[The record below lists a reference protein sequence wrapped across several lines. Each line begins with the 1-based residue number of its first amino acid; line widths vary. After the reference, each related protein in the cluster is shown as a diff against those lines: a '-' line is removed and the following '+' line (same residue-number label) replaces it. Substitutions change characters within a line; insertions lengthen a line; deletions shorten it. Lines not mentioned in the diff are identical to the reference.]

1 MTRRPGIAARW
12 RAHWRAL
19 EDRWLGPLAAREA
32 KLMGTWRAGVRYVP
46 TPSLR
51 WTLRGALLLV
61 ALLSLGFVLPVGWWK
76 ALLLALFFGVTL
88 GGLWAASRDLR

>member
-1 MTRRPGIAARW
+1 MTARRSLTTR
-12 RAHWRAL
+12 WRAL

-32 KLMGTWRAGVRYVP
+32 RIMGTWRAGVRYLP

-61 ALLSLGFVLPVGWWK
+61 GLLVAAFALPIGARR
-76 ALLLALFFGVTL
+76 ALLLALMFGVAL

>member
-1 MTRRPGIAARW
+1 MTRRLPLGAR
-12 RAHWRAL
+12 WRAL

-51 WTLRGALLLV
+51 WTLRGTLLLLV
-61 ALLSLGFVLPVGWWK
+61 LLVAAFALPIGLRR
-76 ALLLALFFGVTL
+76 AMLLTLVFGVAL
-88 GGLWAASRDLR
+88 GGLWAASRDLK

>member
-1 MTRRPGIAARW
+1 MSAARPGLAARW
-12 RAHWRAL
+12 RAA

-32 KLMGTWRAGVRYVP
+32 KLMGTWRKGVRYVP

-51 WTLRGALLLV
+51 WSLRGALLLV
-61 ALLSLGFVLPVGWWK
+61 ALLVATFAMPLGARRAVLLVLMF
-76 ALLLALFFGVTL
+76 AVAL